1 VETLWDRLKQGLF
14 EGAVTV
20 AEQAERLSYVG
31 RVRLDIAND
40 RRLVQSAFA
49 DLGRRVYDLLSRDA
63 GGEVAKDGAA
73 LDLIR
78 RIREREEVLRE
89 REAALTSLRKA
100 GRPARGAEDIEK

>member
-1 VETLWDRLKQGLF
+1 METLWDRLKHGLL

-20 AEQAERLSYVG
+20 AQQAERLSYAG

-49 DLGRRVYDLLSRDA
+49 DLGRRVYDLISGD
-63 GGEVAKDGAA
+63 GEVAKDSAV

-78 RIREREEVLRE
+78 RIREREEILRE
-89 REAALTSLRKA
+89 REAAFVSLMKA
-100 GRPARGAEDIEK
+100 GSPAGEAENAEK